1 MHFCYRRTIRLKQ
14 CLLIKKQAFL
24 SAMLW
29 KNLLMLLPV
38 LISSCGCTWE
48 VWRALKK
55 IELLG
60 AQLLRIFSAFQT
72 SRVHL
77 LWLDFILGLNF
88 ISLLFLGMVI
98 YDNEFKTKE
107 NKI

>member
-1 MHFCYRRTIRLKQ
+1 
-14 CLLIKKQAFL
+14 
-24 SAMLW
+24 
-29 KNLLMLLPV
+29 MLLPV
-38 LISSCGCTWE
+38 RILSRGCTWE

-55 IELLG
+55 IELLE
-60 AQLLRIFSAFQT
+60 AQLLLIFRAFQT

-88 ISLLFLGMVI
+88 ISVLFLGMVI